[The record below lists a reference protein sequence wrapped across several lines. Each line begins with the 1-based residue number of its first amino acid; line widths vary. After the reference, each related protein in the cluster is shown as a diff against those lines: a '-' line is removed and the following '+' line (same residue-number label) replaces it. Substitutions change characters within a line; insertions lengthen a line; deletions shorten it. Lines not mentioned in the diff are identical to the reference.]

1 MLSAALVLGSA
12 LSVYGGT
19 KEDLQGA
26 VKKLSDAPGYSWKT
40 TTEGGQG
47 RGGGSTEG
55 KTEKDGFTWYTMTMR
70 NNTNEIIV
78 KGDKGAVKL
87 ADGWKSLE
95 EAASAQADAGQPNP
109 GRNLARL
116 AKTLKTPAAQA
127 SDLID
132 KAGELTK
139 SEDAITA
146 NLSEDAAK
154 SLMAMAGG
162 GGRRRGGANA
172 GGGAAAAP
180 QISNAKGSV
189 KFWTNKDGVLTKL
202 QYNVQGTVNRNGQDA
217 EVNRTTTIEIS
228 DVGTTKVDVPA
239 EAKAKAGA

>member
-1 MLSAALVLGSA
+1 
-12 LSVYGGT
+12 
-19 KEDLQGA
+19 
-26 VKKLSDAPGYSWKT
+26 
-40 TTEGGQG
+40 
-47 RGGGSTEG
+47 
-55 KTEKDGFTWYTMTMR
+55 MTMG

-95 EAASAQADAGQPNP
+95 EAANAQAADAGAGQRNP

-132 KAGELTK
+132 KVGDLTK
-139 SEDAITA
+139 SDDAITA

-154 SLMAMAGG
+154 SLMTMAGG
-162 GGRRRGGANA
+162 GGRRRANA

-180 QISNAKGSV
+180 QISNAKGTV

-228 DVGTTKVDVPA
+228 DIGTTKLDLPA